1 MQITSAG
8 RTDGA
13 ATAQYALIG
22 RDDLSTLIDH
32 MQAVF
37 DLEPFE
43 RRPLKDLIESSG
55 DIPVILMSDV
65 DGAGR
70 KRSFY
75 PNNKIYALQQGADN
89 KDKSKAVFLGDSF
102 VIVDKD
108 QINIQ
113 IHKIIPKKKD
123 SSGNESL
130 ITNCT
135 QYMFAIYVPK
145 EKKYYVKG

>member
-1 MQITSAG
+1 MNCNKSENKKRIRGVYWT
-8 RTDGA
+8 R
-13 ATAQYALIG
+13 YN
-22 RDDLSTLIDH
+22 LSKLIDH
-32 MQAVF
+32 MQAIF

-43 RRPLKDLIESSG
+43 RRPLIDLIESSG
-55 DIPVILMSDV
+55 EIPVIMMNDV
-65 DGAGR
+65 DGTGR

-89 KDKSKAVFLGDSF
+89 KDKDKAVFLGDSH
-102 VIVDKD
+102 VVVDKN

-123 SSGNESL
+123 SAGN
-130 ITNCT
+130 ITILTDYT